1 MAPTTEESEPV
12 RMIEV
17 GEIGRRTSSFR
28 NGSMTTTEDDDHD
41 GDVGDASL
49 WKLIDRLPTFERLR
63 WSLLLDDDNSRRKVV
78 DVTKLG
84 DEERHL
90 FIQKLINNVENDNL
104 KLLRKVNERLHKV
117 GVKFPT
123 VEVKYKNVNIE
134 AKCEVVRGK
143 ALPTL
148 WNSLQTKLFEI
159 MRFFGVKSHEAKINI
174 IEDVS
179 GVIKPGRL
187 TLLLGPPGCG
197 KTTLLKAL
205 SANLN
210 KSLKMRG
217 EIWYNE
223 DKVEE
228 IEAQK
233 ICAYI
238 SQYDLHI
245 PEMTVR
251 ETLDFSARC
260 QGIGNRADMMKE
272 ICKRERELGIT
283 PDLDVDTYMKAI
295 SAEGLRRSLQTDYI
309 LKILG
314 IDICADTIVG
324 DGMRR
329 GISGGQK
336 KRLTTGE
343 MMVGPYRGLFMDEIT
358 NGLDSSTAFQI
369 VSCLQHLAHFTNAT
383 ILVSLLQPSPET
395 FELFDDIILMAEK
408 KIVYQGRRDR
418 ALEFFEH
425 CGFKCPKRKGVAD
438 FLQEVISRKDQP
450 QFWYPNNNNEQIP
463 YSYVSVDELCRKF
476 KSYNLERKLLVD
488 EEEMVSIKLP
498 NNNNNTGKNSKS
510 CQELNEE
517 VSSISKWEVFKACA
531 SRELLLMK
539 RNSFIYVFKTCQ
551 LFIIGLMTMTVF
563 LRTRMEI
570 DIEDG
575 NYFMGALFFALILL
589 LVDGFPELV
598 MTIQRLEVFYKQK
611 QFYFYPAWAY
621 AIPAAILKIPLSLV
635 ESLVWTSLTYYV
647 IGFTPQPIR
656 FFQQFIILFGVHLS
670 ALSMFRMIASI
681 FQSNGASFTVGNFV
695 ILFALLFGGFII
707 SHPSIPAWLKWGF
720 WVSPISYGEI
730 GLSLNEFLAPR
741 WQKVQATNTT
751 IGHEVLQSRGLDY
764 HKSMYWISV
773 AALFGLAFIFNIGYV
788 LALTFLNP
796 PGSSRA
802 IISYEKLSQSK
813 NSEECDG
820 GGGATSVEQG
830 PFKTVIESKKGRI
843 ALPFR
848 PLTVVF
854 QDLQYYVDMPLEMK
868 ERGFTQK
875 KLQLL
880 SDITGALRPGV
891 LTALMGVSGAG
902 KTTLLDV
909 LAGRKTSG
917 YIEGEIKIGGFPKVQ
932 ETFARISGY
941 CEQTDIHSPQIT
953 VEESLI
959 FSAWLRLA
967 SDIDLKTKA
976 QFVNEVIETIEL
988 DGIKDMLVGIPGV
1001 SGLSTE
1007 QRKRLTIAVELVTNP
1022 SIIFM
1027 DEPTTGLDARAAAI
1041 VMRAVKNV
1049 VDTGRTIVCTIHQPS
1064 IDIFE
1069 SFDELILLKTGGRM
1083 IYCGPLGQCSR
1094 KVIEYFEHVPGVS
1107 KIRENYNPGT
1117 WMLEVTSPSAE
1128 NELGIDFAQ
1137 VYKNSALYKN
1147 IKELVKQLSSPP
1159 PGSRDL
1165 HFSNVFS
1172 QSFVEQFKACFW
1184 KQNMSYWRNPSFN
1197 LLRFV
1202 RTVASSLIFGILF
1215 WKQGKKLENQ
1225 QNLFNVLGSM
1235 YTAVIFLGID
1245 NCGSVLPIVSMER
1258 TVMYRERFAGMYSSW
1273 AYSLAQVIVEVP
1285 YIFIQ
1290 AAAYVIIIYPMIGY
1304 YASATKILWCFYSFL
1319 CVFLCYNYLG
1329 MLLISITPNFHIAN
1343 ILSSAFFTLFNL
1355 FSGFLIPNPQIPK
1368 WWTWMY
1374 YLTPTSWILNCLLTS
1389 QYGDIDRTL
1398 MVFGEK
1404 TTVSAFLR
1412 DYFGFH
1418 HSQLPLVAV
1427 ILILFPLAYALLF
1440 GFCIGK
1446 LNFQKR

>member
-1 MAPTTEESEPV
+1 
-12 RMIEV
+12 MIEV
-17 GEIGRRTSSFR
+17 GEIGRRSFSSSLCQQTSSFR
-28 NGSMTTTEDDDHD
+28 SGSTTAEEDDDV
-41 GDVGDASL
+41 DVASL
-49 WKLIDRLPTFERLR
+49 WESIERLPTFERLR
-63 WSLLLDDDNSRRKVV
+63 SSLFVGGGGGGEVEEKLGGRRVV

-90 FIQKLINNVENDNL
+90 FIQKLINNIENDNL
-104 KLLRKVNERLHKV
+104 KLLRKVRERIHKV
-117 GVKFPT
+117 GVKFPS

-148 WNSLQTKLFEI
+148 WNSLRTKLFDI
-159 MRFFGVKSHEAKINI
+159 IKFCGAKSREAKINI

-205 SANLN
+205 SGNHD
-210 KSLKMRG
+210 KSLKMTG
-217 EIWYNE
+217 EICYNGH
-223 DKVEE
+223 KLEE
-228 IEAQK
+228 IVPQK

-260 QGIGNRADMMKE
+260 QGIGDRADMMKE
-272 ICKRERELGIT
+272 ICKREKEQGII
-283 PDLDVDTYMKAI
+283 PDPDVDTYMKAI
-295 SAEGLRRSLQTDYI
+295 SVEGLRQTLQTDYI

-314 IDICADTIVG
+314 LDICADTLVG
-324 DGMRR
+324 DAMRR

-336 KRLTTGE
+336 KRLNTGE

-383 ILVSLLQPSPET
+383 ILVSLLQPAPET
-395 FELFDDIILMAEK
+395 FELFDDLILMAQK
-408 KIVYQGRRDR
+408 KIVYEGRRDR
-418 ALEFFEH
+418 VLEFFEH

-450 QFWYPNNNNEQIP
+450 QFWYPNEQIP
-463 YSYVSVDELCRKF
+463 YSYVSVEEFCRKF
-476 KSYNLERKLLVD
+476 KCYNNVEKKLVD
-488 EEEMVSIKLP
+488 EEAISIKLP
-498 NNNNNTGKNSKS
+498 NFQKSKS
-510 CQELNEE
+510 CQEINE
-517 VSSISKWEVFKACA
+517 VASTSKWEVFKACA

-539 RNSFIYVFKTCQ
+539 RNSFLYVFKTCE

-563 LRTRMEI
+563 IRSRMEV
-570 DIEDG
+570 DVEDG
-575 NYFMGALFFALILL
+575 NYYMGALFFALILL

-598 MTIQRLEVFYKQK
+598 MTIERLEVFYKQK
-611 QFYFYPAWAY
+611 EFNFYPAWAY
-621 AIPAAILKIPLSLV
+621 AIPAAILKIPLSLL

-656 FFQQFIILFGVHLS
+656 FCQQFILLFGVHLS

-681 FQSNGASFTVGNFV
+681 FQTNAASITVGNFA

-707 SHPSIPAWLKWGF
+707 SHTSMPAWLEWGF

-730 GLSLNEFLAPR
+730 GLSVNEFLAPR
-741 WQKVQATNTT
+741 WQKVQAMNTT

-764 HKSMYWISV
+764 PQSLYWISL
-773 AALFGLAFIFNIGYV
+773 AALFGFALIFNIGFV

-796 PGSSRA
+796 PGSCRA

-813 NSEECDG
+813 NSEECN
-820 GGGATSVEQG
+820 GGANSVEQ
-830 PFKTVIESKKGRI
+830 PRSFKTVIETTKGRI
-843 ALPFR
+843 ALPFT

-854 QDLQYYVDMPLEMK
+854 QDLQYHVDMPLEMK
-868 ERGFTQK
+868 EKGFTQK

-880 SDITGALRPGV
+880 NDITGALRPGV
-891 LTALMGVSGAG
+891 LTGLMGVSGAG

-959 FSAWLRLA
+959 FSASLRLA
-967 SDIDLKTKA
+967 SDIDWNTKA
-976 QFVNEVIETIEL
+976 
-988 DGIKDMLVGIPGV
+988 
-1001 SGLSTE
+1001 
-1007 QRKRLTIAVELVTNP
+1007 
-1022 SIIFM
+1022 
-1027 DEPTTGLDARAAAI
+1027 
-1041 VMRAVKNV
+1041 
-1049 VDTGRTIVCTIHQPS
+1049 
-1064 IDIFE
+1064 
-1069 SFDELILLKTGGRM
+1069 LILLKTGGQM

-1107 KIRENYNPGT
+1107 KIRENYNPAT

-1128 NELGIDFAQ
+1128 AELGLDFAQ
-1137 VYKNSALYKN
+1137 VYKNSSLYKN
-1147 IKELVKQLSSPP
+1147 NKELVKQLSSPP
-1159 PGSRDL
+1159 PGSKDL

-1184 KQNMSYWRNPSFN
+1184 KQNLSYWRSPSYN

-1202 RTVASSLIFGILF
+1202 RTAVASFIFGILF
-1215 WKQGKKLENQ
+1215 WKQGKEIENQ
-1225 QNLFNVLGSM
+1225 QNLFNVFGSM
-1235 YTAVIFLGID
+1235 YTAIIFLGID
-1245 NCGSVLPIVSMER
+1245 NCGSVLPYVSMER

-1290 AAAYVIIIYPMIGY
+1290 AAANVFITYPMIGFY
-1304 YASATKILWCFYSFL
+1304 GSASKVFWYFYSML
-1319 CVFLCYNYLG
+1319 CALLYYNYLG
-1329 MLLISITPNFHIAN
+1329 MLLVSITPNFYTAN
-1343 ILSSAFFTLFNL
+1343 ILSSAFYTIFNL
-1355 FSGFLIPNPQIPK
+1355 FSGFLVPNPQIPK
-1368 WWTWMY
+1368 WWKWMY
-1374 YLTPTSWILNCLLTS
+1374 YITPTSWTLNSLLTS
-1389 QYGDIDRTL
+1389 QYGDLDNTL
-1398 MVFGEK
+1398 IVFKEK
-1404 TTVSAFLR
+1404 TTVSAFLT

-1418 HSQLPLVAV
+1418 HTQLPLVGV
-1427 ILILFPLAYALLF
+1427 ILILFPLVFALLF
-1440 GFCIGK
+1440 GFFIGK
-1446 LNFQKR
+1446 LSFQKR